1 MNMSV
6 SQVRV
11 IDPVLTEIAQG
22 FRHVEHVGHILFPQ
36 VPVQVSGGQVLEFG
50 KESFKLYQARRA
62 PGSATKRVQFG
73 YMGKSF
79 ALVQDALEGQVPR
92 EYLRDASRA
101 PGVDLG
107 QRAISSTL
115 RALSLTLEYDQA
127 TLATTP
133 GNYDTD
139 HRVALS
145 GADKWSDAGSDPAAD
160 IAMGK
165 EAVRA
170 SVGVYPNTMLL
181 SAQAF
186 NALKEHPKVLERF
199 KYTSR
204 DSVTP
209 DMLAALL
216 DLQQVSVGTAVAFDD
231 AGNDLDIWGNNA
243 VLAYVPVKSSGM
255 EDPSFGYTY
264 TMQNHPLVEKPYYEN
279 NAKSWI
285 YPVTFERLPVLTGI
299 LSGYLIQTPA

>member
-1 MNMSV
+1 MTMSA

-22 FRHVEHVGHILFPQ
+22 FRHAEHVGHTLFPQ

-50 KESFKLYQARRA
+50 KESFKLYQTRRA
-62 PGSATKRVQFG
+62 PGAATKRVQFG
-73 YMGKSF
+73 YLGKGF

-92 EYLRDASRA
+92 EYMRDAARA

-107 QRAISSTL
+107 QRAVSGVL

-127 TLATTP
+127 QIATTA
-133 GNYDTD
+133 GNYDAD
-139 HRVALS
+139 HKVALS
-145 GADKWSDAGSDPAAD
+145 GADQWSDGASDPAGD
-160 IAMGK
+160 IDIGK
-165 EAVRA
+165 EAVR
-170 SVGVYPNTMLL
+170 STVGIYPNTLVL

-186 NALKEHPKVLERF
+186 NAVKEHPKVVERF

-209 DMLAALL
+209 DMLAALWNL
-216 DLQQVSVGTAVAFDD
+216 EQVSIGKAVAFDD
-231 AGNDLDIWGNNA
+231 AGNDIDIRGNNA
-243 VLAYVPVKSSGM
+243 VLAYVPKSSSGM

-264 TMQNHPLVEKPYYEN
+264 TMQGHPLVEKPYYEN

-285 YPVTFERLPVLTGI
+285 YPVSFERLPVLTGI
-299 LSGYLIQTPA
+299 LSGYLIQNPA

>member
-1 MNMSV
+1 MTMSV

-22 FRHVEHVGHILFPQ
+22 FRHVEHVGHMLFPS
-36 VPVQVSGGQVLEFG
+36 VAVQVSGGQVLEFG

-62 PGSATKRVQFG
+62 PGTATKRVQFG
-73 YMGKSF
+73 YLGKSF
-79 ALVQDALEGQVPR
+79 SLVQDALEGQVPR
-92 EYLRDASRA
+92 EYLRDAA
-101 PGVDLG
+101 HVPGIDLG
-107 QRAISSTL
+107 QRAINSTM

-127 TLATTP
+127 TLATMAS
-133 GNYDTD
+133 NYDTD
-139 HRVALS
+139 HKMSLS
-145 GADKWSDAGSDPAAD
+145 GTDKWSDASSDPAGD
-160 IAMGK
+160 IDIGK

-170 SVGVYPNTMLL
+170 SVGVYPNTLVL

-186 NALKEHPKVLERF
+186 NAVKEHPKVVERF

-209 DMLAALL
+209 DMLAALW
-216 DLQQVSVGTAVAFDD
+216 DLHKVVVGKAVAFDD
-231 AGNDLDIWGNNA
+231 SGNDIDIWGNNA
-243 VLAYVPVKSSGM
+243 ILAYVPITSSGM

-285 YPVTFERLPVLTGI
+285 YPVTLERLPVLTGI

>member
-1 MNMSV
+1 MAMSS

-11 IDPVLTEIAQG
+11 VDPVLTEVAQG
-22 FRHVEHVGHILFPQ
+22 FRHEEHVGHILFPR
-36 VPVQVSGGQVLEFG
+36 VPVHTSGGQVLEFG

-62 PGSATKRVQFG
+62 PGTATRRVQFG
-73 YMGKSF
+73 YLGKSF

-92 EYLRDASRA
+92 EHLRDASRV

-107 QRAISSTL
+107 QRAVMGTL

-127 TLATTP
+127 KLATTAANFDSNHKVTLT
-133 GNYDTD
+133 GT
-139 HRVALS
+139 
-145 GADKWSDAGSDPAAD
+145 DKWSDAGSDPSGD
-160 IAMGK
+160 INTGK

-170 SVGVYPNTMLL
+170 TVGVYPNTALL

-186 NALKEHPKVLERF
+186 NALKEHPKVVDRF

-209 DMLAALL
+209 EMLAALW
-216 DLQQVSVGTAVAFDD
+216 DLQTVVVGKAVAFDD
-231 AGNDLDIWGNNA
+231 FGNDIDIWGNNA
-243 VLAYVPVKSSGM
+243 ILAYVPSRPSGM

-264 TMQNHPLVEKPYYEN
+264 TLQGHPLVERTYYEN

-285 YPVTFERLPVLTGI
+285 YPVTYERLPVLTGM
-299 LSGYLIQTPA
+299 LSGYLIQSPA

>member
-1 MNMSV
+1 MAMSA

-22 FRHVEHVGHILFPQ
+22 FRHTEHVGHTLFPQ

-73 YMGKSF
+73 YLGKSF

-101 PGVDLG
+101 PAVDLG
-107 QRAISSTL
+107 QRAINSTL

-127 TLATTP
+127 SLATTAS
-133 GNYDTD
+133 NYDSD
-139 HRVALS
+139 HKTILS
-145 GADKWSDAGSDPAAD
+145 GTDKWSDAGSDPAGD
-160 IAMGK
+160 IDTGK
-165 EAVRA
+165 ESVRA
-170 SVGVYPNTMLL
+170 TVGVYPNTLVL

-186 NALKEHPKVLERF
+186 NAVKEHPKVVERF

-209 DMLAALL
+209 DMLAALW
-216 DLQQVSVGTAVAFDD
+216 DLQQVVVGKAVAFDD
-231 AGNDLDIWGNNA
+231 VGNDIDIWGNNA

-299 LSGYLIQTPA
+299 LSGYLIQAPA

>member
-1 MNMSV
+1 MAMSAN
-6 SQVRV
+6 QVRV

-22 FRHVEHVGHILFPQ
+22 YRHAEHVGHSLFPV

-62 PGSATKRVQFG
+62 PGTATKRVQFG
-73 YMGKSF
+73 YLGKSF

-92 EYLRDASRA
+92 EYLRDAA
-101 PGVDLG
+101 QTPGVDLSR
-107 QRAISSTL
+107 RAVNSTL

-127 TLATTP
+127 QLATAA
-133 GNYDTD
+133 GNYDSN
-139 HRVALS
+139 HKIALS
-145 GADKWSDAGSDPAAD
+145 GTDQWSDGSSDPASD
-160 IAMGK
+160 IDTGK
-165 EAVRA
+165 EAVRS
-170 SVGVYPNTMLL
+170 SVGIYPNTLIL

-186 NALKEHPKVLERF
+186 NAVKEHPKVVERF
-199 KYTSR
+199 KYTSK

-209 DMLAALL
+209 DMLAALW
-216 DLQQVSVGTAVAFDD
+216 DLEKVSVGKAVAFDD
-231 AGNDLDIWGNNA
+231 AGNDIDIWGNNA
-243 VLAYVPVKSSGM
+243 VLAYVPLTSSGM

-285 YPVTFERLPVLTGI
+285 YPVTYERLPVLTGI

>member
-1 MNMSV
+1 MTMSV

-22 FRHVEHVGHILFPQ
+22 FRHVEHVGHTLFPS
-36 VPVQVSGGQVLEFG
+36 VAVQVSGGQVLEFG

-62 PGSATKRVQFG
+62 PGTATKRVQFG
-73 YMGKSF
+73 YLGKSF
-79 ALVQDALEGQVPR
+79 SLVQDALEGQVPR
-92 EYLRDASRA
+92 EYLRDAA
-101 PGVDLG
+101 HVPGIDLG
-107 QRAISSTL
+107 QRAINSTM

-127 TLATTP
+127 TLATMAS
-133 GNYDTD
+133 NYDTD
-139 HRVALS
+139 HKMSLS
-145 GADKWSDAGSDPAAD
+145 GTDKWSDASSDPAGD
-160 IAMGK
+160 IDIGK

-170 SVGVYPNTMLL
+170 SVGVYPNTLVL

-186 NALKEHPKVLERF
+186 NAVKEHPKVVERF

-209 DMLAALL
+209 DMLAALW
-216 DLQQVSVGTAVAFDD
+216 DLHKVVVGKAVAFDD
-231 AGNDLDIWGNNA
+231 SGNDIDIWGNNA
-243 VLAYVPVKSSGM
+243 ILAYVPITSSGM

-285 YPVTFERLPVLTGI
+285 YPVTLERLPVLTGI